1 MFKTIIEGPTPECRY
16 RKRMGFRGLN
26 VVNGPRFT
34 GRLPTV
40 VGSGIFGED
49 DQESGIFDGIAGPQS
64 RPTGIFFDDTS
75 RYSYELAQP
84 DLNWTLLRRPGV
96 PLYPGSSSYGI
107 VLTGPSMGSNGNA
120 EASSSGSPPVARWVA
135 AAVLGT
141 LLGLGL
147 SWMTG
152 VYPFA
157 KY

>member
-16 RKRMGFRGLN
+16 RQRMGFRGLN

-34 GRLPTV
+34 GTLPTV

-107 VLTGPSMGSNGNA
+107 VLTGPSMGTADTAGGNA
-120 EASSSGSPPVARWVA
+120 TSSSKWPTIIALAMAVGIGMWVWA
-135 AAVLGT
+135 N
-141 LLGLGL
+141 
-147 SWMTG
+147 TG
-152 VYPFA
+152 REY
-157 KY
+157 